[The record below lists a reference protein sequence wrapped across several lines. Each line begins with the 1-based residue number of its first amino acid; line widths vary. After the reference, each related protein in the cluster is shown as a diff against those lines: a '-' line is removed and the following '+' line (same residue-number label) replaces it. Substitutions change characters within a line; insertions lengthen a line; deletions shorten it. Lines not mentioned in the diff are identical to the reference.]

1 MLGSLLFLLYINAF
15 SNCSKILNIHLFAD
29 DSNLFLSD
37 KNLIN
42 LERVINCELVKVK
55 DWLNAN
61 KLTLNVSK
69 SNFEFFHSQKESQ
82 SQS

>member
-1 MLGSLLFLLYINAF
+1 MIFYTAP
-15 SNCSKILNIHLFAD
+15 KHLFAD

-42 LERVINCELVKVK
+42 LERAINCELVKVK

-61 KLTLNVSK
+61 KLT
-69 SNFEFFHSQKESQ
+69 
-82 SQS
+82 